1 MNLLDLLLGLFFISA
16 LVGGYRIGLVARV
29 ASWIGALGGFLLALR
44 LLPLALQRFEGIAPT
59 ARLLLTLALLLAGA
73 AIGGAIGEVVGSALR
88 RVVPP
93 PARIIDRTGG
103 AVAGVAGLVIAL
115 WLFLPV
121 VAQVPGQAA
130 RLARNSVVLSTI
142 DARLPHPPDATQ
154 AVERLVGDARFPD
167 VFDDLRPA
175 PDMGPPPAD
184 VPVAAAVVARA
195 VASTVNVE
203 SEGCGG
209 LHEGSGFTVAP
220 NTIVTNAHVVA
231 GGQRI
236 RVRRPD
242 QRLVRATI
250 VHFDGARDLAVLD
263 APGLGMAPLP
273 IGEATEGESGAV
285 LGYPGGQ
292 NTVRVA
298 PAVVRREEPT
308 VGRDIYGR
316 SRTQRQVL
324 YLAAALRPGDSGA
337 AVIDVEGQVIGVAF
351 AIAPDRPGT
360 SYAVDDSELRA
371 ALGAPRGP
379 GAGGPCL

>member
-1 MNLLDLLLGLFFISA
+1 MNLLDLLLGFFLVSA
-16 LVGGYRIGLVARV
+16 VVGGYRVGLVARV

-44 LLPLALQRFEGIAPT
+44 LLPLALRRFEGIAP
-59 ARLLLTLALLLAGA
+59 ASRLLLTLAVLLAGA

-93 PARIIDRTGG
+93 PARIVDRAGG
-103 AVAGVAGLVIAL
+103 AVVGGLGLVVAL
-115 WLFLPV
+115 WLFLPIA
-121 VAQVPGQAA
+121 AQVPGQAA
-130 RLARNSVVLSTI
+130 RLARNSVVLGEI
-142 DARLPHPPDATQ
+142 DARLPRPPDATQ
-154 AVERLVGDARFPD
+154 AVQRLVGDASFPD

-175 PDMGPPPAD
+175 PDMGPPPAEI
-184 VPVAAAVVARA
+184 PVAAEVVARA

-209 LHEGSGFTVAP
+209 LQEGSGFTVAT

-231 GGQRI
+231 GGRSI

-242 QRLVRATI
+242 QRLLRATI
-250 VHFDGARDLAVLD
+250 VHFDGARDIAVLSV
-263 APGLGMAPLP
+263 PGLGMTPLP
-273 IGEATEGESGAV
+273 IGEALEGKPGAV

-298 PAVVRREEPT
+298 PAIVNREQPT
-308 VGRDIYGR
+308 IGRDIYGQ

-324 YLAAALRPGDSGA
+324 FLAAALRPGDSGA
-337 AVIDVEGQVIGVAF
+337 ALIDAEGRVVGVAF

-371 ALGAPRGP
+371 ALAAPRSP
-379 GAGGPCL
+379 DAGGPCL